1 MAKYDNTS
9 RARWA
14 GVIHKLSTPEKG
26 VNKYKSRCMPSRR
39 EERSVCGGGR
49 GSSLRCSRRSSFSAG
64 RPRTAFSLIENS
76 NRPSE
81 ILFRDSAS
89 PTFQRLSVR
98 WGDTPP
104 KKNPW
109 RWYCSKA
116 QRESYQEMVMEA
128 PPCPQYVGREFVR
141 QYYTLLNQAPEH
153 LHSQRWYIIYYH
165 PDLTIFKIA
174 SDSTELP
181 ETLAYSDSEI
191 IAKVRTHVKKKLNK
205 SRMPTSFYNNNSSF
219 VHGGLDASNRETKHV
234 VGQKQI
240 HQKIQQLNF
249 MDCHAKISKVDS
261 QATLGDGVVV
271 QVTGELSNSGEPMR
285 RFTQTFVLAAQS
297 PLKYYV
303 HNDIFRYQPC
313 SVEIVFQDMIFSD
326 EECEQDSGRSE
337 PEEELEPERS
347 PSLDNMPSNQHLS
360 GPPPQ
365 QTMTAYYNNA
375 NAVVSS
381 AVVPPTLITQPL
393 APPHQMNGSVHL
405 EEVMA
410 PTVVVVPLPQPQPTL
425 PHTMQTLSSQQQ
437 PPPMSSL
444 PTSHLVAPV
453 HAPVV
458 IQDESEDDQELGPN
472 EEVGEV
478 ETLENLELEENME
491 SKHESQDETHLE
503 PVSNEPKTYAT
514 LLKSGGIG
522 GVGTPLFASNISSS
536 PQLPA
541 KPTTSPPPVSR
552 TYEPRIMDSGSTSG
566 LPGSMGP
573 AGMQGQRGA
582 RGGRGGAA
590 VRGMM
595 RNDRVGPGRGSF
607 NEDSGPM
614 LGADGDRRR
623 SGVNMTQQYSDNQQ
637 LFLGNLPHAAT
648 EDDLK
653 QLFSKFGAV
662 IDLRIHSKTNNKGM
676 NGNRVPNY
684 GFITFEE
691 PSTVQAVLSSRVSQG
706 LPHRCT
712 VQAVLSSQ
720 VSRELPH
727 RCTVEAVLSSQEL
740 LHRCT
745 GQAVLSSRVS
755 WGLPHRC
762 TGQAVLSSQVSQ
774 ELLHRCTGQ
783 AVLSSQP
790 IFYPDQNGQKL
801 NVEEKKNRPRQS
813 MDGGRM
819 GSGGDN
825 MMGGGRSNPGMGP
838 RPGVGGPGGMMRGM
852 PHRGGGRG
860 GFARGDGR
868 GGGLNR
874 GSGNYQRR

>member
-1 MAKYDNTS
+1 M
-9 RARWA
+9 
-14 GVIHKLSTPEKG
+14 
-26 VNKYKSRCMPSRR
+26 
-39 EERSVCGGGR
+39 
-49 GSSLRCSRRSSFSAG
+49 
-64 RPRTAFSLIENS
+64 
-76 NRPSE
+76 
-81 ILFRDSAS
+81 
-89 PTFQRLSVR
+89 
-98 WGDTPP
+98 
-104 KKNPW
+104 
-109 RWYCSKA
+109 CSK
-116 QRESYQEMVMEA
+116 
-128 PPCPQYVGREFVR
+128 
-141 QYYTLLNQAPEH
+141 QAI
-153 LHSQRWYIIYYH
+153 Q
-165 PDLTIFKIA
+165 TITVDK
-174 SDSTELP
+174 
-181 ETLAYSDSEI
+181 
-191 IAKVRTHVKKKLNK
+191 
-205 SRMPTSFYNNNSSF
+205 FYNNNSSF

-271 QVTGELSNSGEPMR
+271 QLGQREKLAPPFRNAGLSCRGMNPLEKVTGELSNSGEPMR

-303 HNDIFRYQPC
+303 HNDIFRY
-313 SVEIVFQDMIFSD
+313 QDMIFSD

-444 PTSHLVAPV
+444 PTSHLAAPV

-478 ETLENLELEENME
+478 EALENLELEESME

-522 GVGTPLFASNISSS
+522 GVGTPLFASTISSS

-541 KPTTSPPPVSR
+541 KPATSPPPVSR
-552 TYEPRIMDSGSTSG
+552 TYEPRVMDSGPTSG

-691 PSTVQAVLSSRVSQG
+691 PSTVQAVLSSRVSQ
-706 LPHRCT
+706 
-712 VQAVLSSQ
+712 
-720 VSRELPH
+720 ELPH
-727 RCTVEAVLSSQEL
+727 
-740 LHRCT
+740 
-745 GQAVLSSRVS
+745 
-755 WGLPHRC
+755 
-762 TGQAVLSSQVSQ
+762 
-774 ELLHRCTGQ
+774 
-783 AVLSSQP
+783 
-790 IFYPDQNGQKL
+790 N
-801 NVEEKKNRPRQS
+801 
-813 MDGGRM
+813 
-819 GSGGDN
+819 
-825 MMGGGRSNPGMGP
+825 
-838 RPGVGGPGGMMRGM
+838 
-852 PHRGGGRG
+852 
-860 GFARGDGR
+860 
-868 GGGLNR
+868 
-874 GSGNYQRR
+874 